1 MLNNVH
7 LDLSNFRNLLS
18 LLSIVEKHTRKGKF
32 MAWEEGMEW
41 GLGTPSLFER
51 TSLVLQW

>member
-7 LDLSNFRNLLS
+7 LDLSNFRNLL
-18 LLSIVEKHTRKGKF
+18 LLLLIVEKYTRKGKF

-41 GLGTPSLFER
+41 GLGMLSLF
-51 TSLVLQW
+51 